1 MNVSI
6 TTLQSLEPISTL
18 SIEQVQDLAAQTPI
32 EHVAAG
38 VLLFKEGDNDKKAIY
53 LLAGEVLLTF
63 EQGDKQTISG
73 TDLAR
78 RPLAAGQ
85 PRRASALTLSAV
97 EIVRIDNDLLDSMMT
112 WSQFANIE
120 SEVVMSEEGIIT
132 IDKGGWLKVM
142 YRSPTFKNLPL
153 ANIEKLLDRMEPV
166 RVRAGDVIIRQGDAG
181 DYFYMIQEG
190 NALVARQAGD
200 EEEESIELAELT
212 QGSSF
217 GEAALISDRPRNA
230 TVSMMSEGVLLRLS
244 KDDFNTLLKEP
255 TLQWISFERAKAK
268 VGPKVRWLDVRL
280 ASEFAHAHLADALNV
295 PLPELHRRSRELPR
309 NVSYIC
315 YCDSGRRSSAAVFI
329 LKQYGLEAE
338 VLQGGMQAVS
348 DNELVKGATG

>member
-1 MNVSI
+1 MMKVSLA
-6 TTLQSLEPISTL
+6 TLQHLEPISTL
-18 SIEQVQDLAAQTPI
+18 SNEQIQDLTEQTLI
-32 EHVAAG
+32 ERIAEG
-38 VLLFKEGDNDKKAIY
+38 VQLFKEGDNDKKAVY
-53 LLAGEVLLTF
+53 LLSGNVLLTS
-63 EQGDKQTISG
+63 EHGDKQTISG
-73 TDLAR
+73 SAEGAR

-85 PRRASALTLSAV
+85 PRRASAVTLSAV
-97 EIVRIDNDLLDSMMT
+97 EIIRIDNDLLDSMMT

-132 IDKGGWLKVM
+132 IDKGSWLKVM

-153 ANIEKLLDRMEPV
+153 ANIEKLLDRMDPV
-166 RVRAGDVIIRQGDAG
+166 RVKAGEVIIRQGDVG

-190 NALVARQAGD
+190 NALVTRQADD
-200 EEEESIELAELT
+200 EVELAELIE
-212 QGSSF
+212 GSSF

-255 TLQWISFERAKAK
+255 MLQWISFERAKAK

-280 ASEFAHAHLADALNV
+280 ASEFAHAHLADALNI
-295 PLPELHRRSRELPR
+295 PLPDLHRRSREMDR
-309 NVSYIC
+309 SVSYIC

-338 VLQGGMQAVS
+338 VLQGGMQTVS
-348 DNELVKGATG
+348 DSELVKGT

>member
-1 MNVSI
+1 MNVSVAA
-6 TTLQSLEPISTL
+6 LQGLEPISTL
-18 SIEQVQDLAAQTPI
+18 SIEQIQDLALQTPI
-32 EHVAAG
+32 EQIG
-38 VLLFKEGDNDKKAIY
+38 SGEWLFKEGDNDKKSVY
-53 LLAGEVLLTF
+53 LLVGEVLLSSSL
-63 EQGDKQTISG
+63 GDKQIISAS
-73 TDLAR
+73 TDAAR

-85 PRRASALTLSAV
+85 PRRLNAITQSAV
-97 EIVRIDNDLLDSMMT
+97 EIIRIDNELLDSMMT
-112 WSQFANIE
+112 WSQFANVE
-120 SEVVMSEEGIIT
+120 SEVVMSEEGTIT
-132 IDKGGWLKVM
+132 IDKGGWLKRM

-166 RVRAGDVIIRQGDAG
+166 RVQAGDVIIRQGDIG

-190 NALVARQAGD
+190 NALVNRQAGD

-212 QGSSF
+212 EGSSF

-244 KDDFNTLLKEP
+244 KEDFNTLLKEP
-255 TLQWISFERAKAK
+255 LLQWISFEQARAK

-280 ASEFAHAHLADALNV
+280 ASEFAHAHLFDALNV
-295 PLPELHRRSRELPR
+295 PLPEMHRRSRELDR
-309 NVSYIC
+309 SISYIC

-338 VLQGGMQAVS
+338 VLQGGMQSVGDS
-348 DNELVKGATG
+348 ELVKG

>member
-1 MNVSI
+1 MMKVSLA
-6 TTLQSLEPISTL
+6 TLQHLEPISTL
-18 SIEQVQDLAAQTPI
+18 SNEQIQDLAEQTPI
-32 EHVAAG
+32 ERIAEG
-38 VLLFKEGDNDKKAIY
+38 VQLFREGDNDKKAVY
-53 LLAGEVLLTF
+53 LLSGNVLLTS
-63 EQGDKQTISG
+63 EHGDKQTISG
-73 TDLAR
+73 SAEGAR

-85 PRRASALTLSAV
+85 PRRASAVTLSAV
-97 EIVRIDNDLLDSMMT
+97 EIIRIDNDLLDSMMT

-132 IDKGGWLKVM
+132 IDKGSWLKVM

-153 ANIEKLLDRMEPV
+153 ANIEKLLDRMDPV
-166 RVRAGDVIIRQGDAG
+166 RVKAGEVIIRQGDVG

-190 NALVARQAGD
+190 NALVARQADD
-200 EEEESIELAELT
+200 EVELAELIK
-212 QGSSF
+212 GSSF

-295 PLPELHRRSRELPR
+295 PLPDLHRRSREMDHS
-309 NVSYIC
+309 VSYIC

-329 LKQYGLEAE
+329 LKQYGLDAE
-338 VLQGGMQAVS
+338 VLQGGMQTVS
-348 DNELVKGATG
+348 DSELVKGA